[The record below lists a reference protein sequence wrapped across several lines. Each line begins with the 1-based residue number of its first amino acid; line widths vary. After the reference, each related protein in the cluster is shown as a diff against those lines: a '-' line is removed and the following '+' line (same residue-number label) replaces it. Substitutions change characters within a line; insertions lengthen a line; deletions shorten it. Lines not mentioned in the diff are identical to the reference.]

1 MNPSLNPWLMAA
13 AVGSLIAALLHLG
26 CITFGAPW
34 YRAMG
39 AGEGM
44 ARLAEAGSWRPTLI
58 TLAITAVLL
67 VWALFALSGAGAIR
81 PLPLTQ
87 LALLAISA
95 VLLARG
101 LGFVFLQPY
110 FPGNSSLFWAISSG
124 FCLLLGGLHAIGLY
138 QLWSRA

>member
-1 MNPSLNPWLMAA
+1 MASSLNPWLLAA
-13 AVGSLIAALLHLG
+13 AVGDLIAVLLHLG
-26 CITFGAPW
+26 CIVFGAPW

-39 AGEGM
+39 AGESM

-58 TLAITAVLL
+58 TLVISAVLA

-81 PLPLTQ
+81 PLPLTR

-110 FPGNSSLFWAISSG
+110 FPGNTATFWAISSG
-124 FCLLLGGLHAIGLY
+124 FCLLLGGLHAIGLA
-138 QLWSRA
+138 QIWSRA

>member
-1 MNPSLNPWLMAA
+1 MNQSLNPWLLAA
-13 AVGSLIAALLHLG
+13 AAGSLIAALLHLG
-26 CITFGAPW
+26 CIAFGAPW

-58 TLAITAVLL
+58 TLAISAVLL

-81 PLPLTQ
+81 PLPLTK

-95 VLLARG
+95 VLLLRG

-110 FPGNSSLFWAISSG
+110 FPGNSATFWAVSSG
-124 FCLLLGGLHAIGLY
+124 FCLLLGGLYAVGLY
-138 QLWSRA
+138 QLWGRA